1 MPTARELLQQADAL
15 MRRNRERAVH
25 AGIPQPAS
33 EREEVGAAIPEHSAA
48 IPEHAAEIP
57 EHAAAI
63 PEYAAAIPEHAAEI
77 PELTEVVT
85 IGVPLAPP
93 AALGDVLKPVDAVE
107 EIEIDIAPIADGF
120 DEGNQP
126 LAVHDLDGG
135 DHGGDVPVLGPVT
148 SAPPVLSENAPE
160 PEPAPTA
167 APIRPR
173 EPGRLWSLF
182 SFGRQSGA
190 TETAIPPVQSVP
202 PADEGSTEVA
212 GTEVASTEVDSTE
225 VDSTE
230 VDSTEVDSTEVDSTE
245 VDSTEVDSTE
255 VASTEVDS
263 TEVDSTEVDRTAV
276 AGTAV
281 ASTDGTIAAAPVIEF
296 PVREAPATNV
306 AGETASLSI
315 DGTVPASSL
324 PMDAEGSSPAPLSAV
339 PTEDGVVPPAT
350 AKPALADDW
359 ARWEALAEEV
369 RMQVLQRIDIFTD
382 TRLGEQLAV
391 QLQPIVDRASAELV
405 TTINEHVGKLIRAY
419 IAEAIEREIE
429 TWRRGNS

>member
-33 EREEVGAAIPEHSAA
+33 EREEVGAAIPEHSAAIPEHSAA

-107 EIEIDIAPIADGF
+107 EIEIDMAPIADGF

-212 GTEVASTEVDSTE
+212 STAVAGTEVA
-225 VDSTE
+225 
-230 VDSTEVDSTEVDSTE
+230 
-245 VDSTEVDSTE
+245 
-255 VASTEVDS
+255 S

>member
-212 GTEVASTEVDSTE
+212 STEVASTEVASTE
-225 VDSTE
+225 VA
-230 VDSTEVDSTEVDSTE
+230 
-245 VDSTEVDSTE
+245 STE

>member
-107 EIEIDIAPIADGF
+107 EIEIDMAPIADGF

-190 TETAIPPVQSVP
+190 TETAIPPVQSIP
-202 PADEGSTEVA
+202 PADGGSTEVASTEVA
-212 GTEVASTEVDSTE
+212 GTEVAS
-225 VDSTE
+225 
-230 VDSTEVDSTEVDSTE
+230 
-245 VDSTEVDSTE
+245 
-255 VASTEVDS
+255 
-263 TEVDSTEVDRTAV
+263 
-276 AGTAV
+276 TAV

>member
-57 EHAAAI
+57 E
-63 PEYAAAIPEHAAEI
+63 
-77 PELTEVVT
+77 LTEVVT

-107 EIEIDIAPIADGF
+107 EIEIDMAPIADGF

-212 GTEVASTEVDSTE
+212 
-225 VDSTE
+225 
-230 VDSTEVDSTEVDSTE
+230 
-245 VDSTEVDSTE
+245 STE
-255 VASTEVDS
+255 VASTEVD
-263 TEVDSTEVDRTAV
+263 
-276 AGTAV
+276 
-281 ASTDGTIAAAPVIEF
+281 STDGTIAAAPVIEF

>member
-48 IPEHAAEIP
+48 IPEHAAAIP

-63 PEYAAAIPEHAAEI
+63 PEHAAAIPEHAAAIPEHAAEI

-107 EIEIDIAPIADGF
+107 EIEIDIAPIANGF

-212 GTEVASTEVDSTE
+212 
-225 VDSTE
+225 
-230 VDSTEVDSTEVDSTE
+230 
-245 VDSTEVDSTE
+245 STEVDSTE

-339 PTEDGVVPPAT
+339 PTEDDVVPPVT
-350 AKPALADDW
+350 AKPVLADDW

>member
-48 IPEHAAEIP
+48 IP

-212 GTEVASTEVDSTE
+212 GTEVA
-225 VDSTE
+225 
-230 VDSTEVDSTEVDSTE
+230 
-245 VDSTEVDSTE
+245 
-255 VASTEVDS
+255 S

>member
-212 GTEVASTEVDSTE
+212 STEVAGTEVAS
-225 VDSTE
+225 
-230 VDSTEVDSTEVDSTE
+230 
-245 VDSTEVDSTE
+245 
-255 VASTEVDS
+255 
-263 TEVDSTEVDRTAV
+263 
-276 AGTAV
+276 TAV

>member
-48 IPEHAAEIP
+48 IPEHAAAIP
-57 EHAAAI
+57 EHAA
-63 PEYAAAIPEHAAEI
+63 EIPEHAAEI

-107 EIEIDIAPIADGF
+107 EIEIDMAPIADGF

-212 GTEVASTEVDSTE
+212 STEVAGTEVA
-225 VDSTE
+225 
-230 VDSTEVDSTEVDSTE
+230 
-245 VDSTEVDSTE
+245 
-255 VASTEVDS
+255 S

>member
-48 IPEHAAEIP
+48 IPEHSAAIPEHAAEIP
-57 EHAAAI
+57 EHAAEI
-63 PEYAAAIPEHAAEI
+63 PEHAAEIPEHAAEI

-107 EIEIDIAPIADGF
+107 EIEIDMAPIADGF

-190 TETAIPPVQSVP
+190 TETAIPPVQSIP
-202 PADEGSTEVA
+202 PADGGSTEVASTEVA
-212 GTEVASTEVDSTE
+212 GTEVAS
-225 VDSTE
+225 
-230 VDSTEVDSTEVDSTE
+230 
-245 VDSTEVDSTE
+245 
-255 VASTEVDS
+255 
-263 TEVDSTEVDRTAV
+263 
-276 AGTAV
+276 TAV

-296 PVREAPATNV
+296 PVREAPATSV

-339 PTEDGVVPPAT
+339 PTEDDVVPPVT
-350 AKPALADDW
+350 AKPVLADDW

>member
-107 EIEIDIAPIADGF
+107 EIEIDMAPIADGF

-212 GTEVASTEVDSTE
+212 STEVASTEVASTE
-225 VDSTE
+225 VASTE
-230 VDSTEVDSTEVDSTE
+230 VA
-245 VDSTEVDSTE
+245 STEVDSTE

>member
-212 GTEVASTEVDSTE
+212 STEVAGTEVAGTEVASTAVAG
-225 VDSTE
+225 
-230 VDSTEVDSTEVDSTE
+230 
-245 VDSTEVDSTE
+245 TE
-255 VASTEVDS
+255 VAS

>member
-212 GTEVASTEVDSTE
+212 STEVAGTEVA
-225 VDSTE
+225 
-230 VDSTEVDSTEVDSTE
+230 
-245 VDSTEVDSTE
+245 
-255 VASTEVDS
+255 S